1 MDWLISLFSNPNS
14 IAHIL
19 FVYSIVIALGMG
31 LGRIKIFG
39 VSLGVTFVLFTGLLL
54 NYLGMKIDPTVLGF
68 IRDFGLILFVF
79 FIGLQVGPSFFASFK
94 SGGIVLNG
102 LMILA
107 VVLSVA
113 VTIVLYFFFSDTV
126 SLAQMLGVHYGAV
139 TNTPGLGATQEAL
152 AQLNYQGEDIAVAY
166 ACAYPLGVVSIIGT
180 AIALRFIFK
189 IDMKEEDQHWEAEEK
204 ASNHVSIF
212 FHVHVT
218 NKALEG
224 RKIGDIRAFIA
235 RPFICSRIQHNGE
248 ITSPNSESIVHVG
261 DLIRVVSGEE
271 NKDAIVA
278 FFGEEDTKADL
289 ATEHSPI
296 TSKRLSVT
304 RPEINGLTVGD
315 LHLSHSDG
323 VNITRVYRAGMQLF
337 PYQNLH
343 IQMGDELYCVG
354 PMNSIKRLED
364 RLGNKVKR
372 LEHPN
377 LIAIFIGIAI
387 GILFGSL
394 PIAIPGMPVPL
405 KLGLAGGPL
414 IIAILLG
421 RFGSLFRLVTYTTSS
436 ANLMLR
442 ELGISLFLASVGL
455 AAGENFVDALLV
467 GNGTLYVVL
476 GLFVTI
482 IPLLTVGCIA
492 RHFFHIN
499 YHSIVGLMA
508 GATTDPPTLAYAAT
522 LSEKNSSAVAYS
534 TVYPLAMFLRIL
546 TGQLVLLVMWS
557 FVTVS

>member
-1 MDWLISLFSNPNS
+1 MDWLIAFFSTPSS

-19 FVYSIVIALGMG
+19 LAYSIVIALGMA
-31 LGRIKIFG
+31 LGKIKIFG

-54 NYLGMKIDPTVLGF
+54 NYLGMKVDPTVLGF

-79 FIGLQVGPSFFASFK
+79 FIGLQVGPSFFSSFK

-102 LMILA
+102 LMVLS
-107 VVLSVA
+107 VVLSVI
-113 VTIVLYFFFSDTV
+113 VTIALYFCFSDTL

-212 FHVHVT
+212 FHVCVT
-218 NKALEG
+218 NRALEG
-224 RKIGDIRAFIA
+224 RSIGDIRAFIA
-235 RPFICSRIQHNGE
+235 RPFICSRILHDGV
-248 ITSPNSESIVHVG
+248 ISSPSSESLVHVG
-261 DLIRVVSGEE
+261 DVVRIVSGEE

-278 FFGEEDTKADL
+278 FFGEEDKKADL

-304 RPEINGLTVGD
+304 RTEINGLTVAD

-354 PMNSIKRLED
+354 PVNSIKRLED
-364 RLGNKVKR
+364 RLGNKIKR

-377 LIAIFIGIAI
+377 LIAIFIGIAV

-394 PIAIPGMPVPL
+394 PIVIPGMPVPL

-467 GNGTLYVVL
+467 GNGPLYVVL
-476 GLFVTI
+476 GLLVTI

-546 TGQLVLLVMWS
+546 TGQLVLLIMWS
-557 FVTVS
+557 FVSVA